1 MIFYIL
7 YINYMLDLDF
17 CNFIFEME
25 ENEDLSITFEL
36 QQMYIV

>member
-1 MIFYIL
+1 
-7 YINYMLDLDF
+7 MLDLDF
-17 CNFIFEME
+17 CNSIFEME